1 MLRKQHFEVAEAA
14 RNGRIQP
21 VAKHDPHE
29 QLSRRERQIMDI
41 LWRRGTATAA
51 EIQEEMAEAPSY
63 SAVRALLA
71 ILVEKGHA
79 ESVQEGRRYVYR
91 PTASRDRVR
100 QQALGRLL
108 ATFFDDSAE
117 ALVETL
123 LSRKDRKLSPEAL
136 ERLRKKL
143 DGDGGAQ

>member
-1 MLRKQHFEVAEAA
+1 
-14 RNGRIQP
+14 

-79 ESVQEGRRYVYR
+79 ESAQEGRRYVYR

>member
-1 MLRKQHFEVAEAA
+1 MA
-14 RNGRIQP
+14 R
-21 VAKHDPHE
+21 HDPHE
-29 QLSRRERQIMDI
+29 ELSRRERQIMDI
-41 LWRRGTATAA
+41 LWRRGEATAA
-51 EIQEEMAEAPSY
+51 EIQEEMNDAPSY

-71 ILVEKGHA
+71 IVVEKGHA
-79 ESVQEGRRYVYR
+79 EAVQDGRRYVYK

-108 ATFFDDSAE
+108 STFFDDSAE

-136 ERLRKKL
+136 ARLKKKL
-143 DGDGGAQ
+143 EDDGGSR

>member
-1 MLRKQHFEVAEAA
+1 
-14 RNGRIQP
+14 
-21 VAKHDPHE
+21 
-29 QLSRRERQIMDI
+29 MDI

-108 ATFFDDSAE
+108 ATFFDGSPE
-117 ALVETL
+117 KLVASL
-123 LSRKDRKLSPEAL
+123 LDPADQKLSPEEIAKI
-136 ERLRKKL
+136 RKL
-143 DGDGGAQ
+143 LNEGGGK

>member
-1 MLRKQHFEVAEAA
+1 
-14 RNGRIQP
+14 
-21 VAKHDPHE
+21 
-29 QLSRRERQIMDI
+29 MDI
-41 LWRRGTATAA
+41 LWRRGEATAA
-51 EIQEEMAEAPSY
+51 EIQEEMNDAPSY

-71 ILVEKGHA
+71 IVVEKGHA
-79 ESVQEGRRYVYR
+79 EAVQDGRRYVYK

-108 ATFFDDSAE
+108 STFFDDSAE

-136 ERLRKKL
+136 ARLKKKL
-143 DGDGGAQ
+143 EDDGGSR